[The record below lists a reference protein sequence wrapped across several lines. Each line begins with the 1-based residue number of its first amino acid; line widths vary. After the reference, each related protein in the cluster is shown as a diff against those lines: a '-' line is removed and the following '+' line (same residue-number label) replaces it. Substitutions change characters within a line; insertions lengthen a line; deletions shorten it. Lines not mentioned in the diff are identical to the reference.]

1 MEVRVGRRR
10 EEAMRGENSEVGGE
24 VGKEGEIRSS
34 DDPIM
39 GVVEVG
45 ELNGIRRLEAKGLER
60 E

>member
-10 EEAMRGENSEVGGE
+10 EEAIRGENSEVGGE

-39 GVVEVG
+39 GVEVG